1 MGIDI
6 NKEIHDNFVD
16 YAYEVNSQ
24 RAFPNVVDG
33 LKPGQRACLW
43 EFYTKGYGSN
53 KPHVKSAKAAG
64 GIIGSWW
71 PHGDNAIYETFA
83 RMSQPWINNI
93 PEIDWHGANGS
104 VKGGPEPASSRYT
117 EARLSKAAEDG
128 FFMNIKKDVVNM
140 IPNFSEDEEWAEVLP
155 AIFPRL
161 FVNGSQGIGYTIA
174 NSWLPGNLNEFY
186 DKVKQYC
193 AVGHITYDNIY
204 PDFPSGGI
212 IINKDDLEEIY
223 STGKGKVILRAKT
236 EIEGNSIL
244 ITELPYQ
251 VYVEPLINSIKELVN
266 KEEITGIRD
275 IYNKCDKNNLL
286 IEIECDAAPKVVLN
300 KLFNLTELQKT
311 YSANQYAM
319 ITKVPEL
326 LNLQQYI
333 EAYVNHNLTCIT
345 KAHQYDLKKID
356 ERMEVVVGLLKALE
370 DIDNIIN
377 LIKKSDNAADAKIQ
391 LINKYQFTDAQA
403 SAILDMRLAKLA
415 HLEAI
420 ELNKEK
426 ESLDAEASRHQVS
439 LGSKDIIKQEFLAA
453 LGDFVKKYG
462 YKRHT
467 QITQIEATPDE
478 EKEVVNVEPEQCIVV
493 LSQSGYIKRIPVASF
508 RAQRK
513 NGVGIKTQDDITL
526 ATIRTNTVDKLLIFT
541 NKGMLYR
548 LLVNDIPVGTNAAK
562 GTSLKALI
570 DMEAN
575 ETVETMYSVYRNT
588 DAQFV
593 VFVTRNGLVKKTPL
607 TEYIG
612 NKKKNGLAALKLKDD
627 DALVNVTILKDED
640 IILASSGGK
649 LIRLKTGD
657 ISIGSRMSQG
667 VKGMTLEDG
676 EYIVSM
682 ATVRDIKDDVAI
694 FTSHGYGKRV
704 PLTEF
709 NQQRRGGKGIYGY
722 KPDDVRG
729 NLVALAMVNDEDIV
743 LIVGENTSL
752 CINCNSIPVTTR
764 ASKGS
769 ALIKGNSLVSVSK
782 I

>member
-722 KPDDVRG
+722 KPDDARG

>member
-43 EFYTKGYGSN
+43 EFYTKGYDSN

-64 GIIGSWW
+64 GIMGSWW

-439 LGSKDIIKQEFLAA
+439 LDNKDIIKQEFLAA

-722 KPDDVRG
+722 KPDDTRG